1 MEDWEV
7 ALGITRT
14 GPEDSRSLAEA
25 CYQLGVAQA
34 YTGNILE
41 SYVSLGNTIAVLVK
55 RKKNLEKL
63 GSSHGTDPGVVDLTV
78 S

>member
-1 MEDWEV
+1 M
-7 ALGITRT
+7 AG
-14 GPEDSRSLAEA
+14 
-25 CYQLGVAQA
+25 A
-34 YTGNILE
+34 YAGNMLE
-41 SYVSLGNTIAVLVK
+41 SDISWGKAIAVLVK